1 MKTVDTRGKTCPIP
15 LIMTKKAITES
26 ADKQLIT
33 IISDNET
40 SFNNICRFLT
50 DHNAVFSV
58 AKGGNEFKIKINDAS
73 EINQNSPAEDYCEI
87 PAKSGSGYII
97 TVKRNRMGDGAEE
110 LGEILLKACI
120 NTIPELDNKPE
131 KIIFFNSGIF
141 MCLDDSQVIET
152 LQKLESSGIKLL
164 VCGTCLDFYDAKSKL
179 AVGQISNMYDILDS
193 MSKAEKV
200 VFV

>member
-1 MKTVDTRGKTCPIP
+1 MKTIDTQGKACPIP

-26 ADKQLIT
+26 DKKEP
-33 IISDNET
+33 IIILSDNAT

-50 DHNAVFSV
+50 DHDAIFSTDKEGEV
-58 AKGGNEFKIKINDAS
+58 LKIMINDAS
-73 EINQNSPAEDYCEI
+73 GINQDSPAEDYCEI
-87 PAKSGSGYII
+87 PPSHNSGYII

-120 NTIPELDNKPE
+120 NTIPELDKKPE

-141 MCLDDSQVIET
+141 LCLEDSQVLET
-152 LQKLESSGIKLL
+152 LQNLEASGIKLL
-164 VCGTCLDFYDAKSKL
+164 VCGTCLDYYNAKSKL
-179 AVGQISNMYDILDS
+179 TVGQISNMYDILDS
-193 MSKAEKV
+193 MTKADKV